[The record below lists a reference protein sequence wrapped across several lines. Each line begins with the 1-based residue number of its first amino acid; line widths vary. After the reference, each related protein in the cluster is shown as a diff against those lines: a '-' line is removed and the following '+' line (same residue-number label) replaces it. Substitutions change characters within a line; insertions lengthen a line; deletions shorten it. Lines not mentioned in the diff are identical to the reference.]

1 MGINQL
7 IGIVTANVDVL
18 TVEEQTVLIV
28 MKREVGKEG
37 KKNNSN
43 YFRNHFLYCRK
54 IHILAK

>member
-43 YFRNHFLYCRK
+43 YF
-54 IHILAK
+54 